1 MNNLQND
8 TKMNNGKLIVFSAPS
23 GSGKTTIVKYL
34 LEQKELHLDFSISA
48 TSREKRG
55 DEVDGKDYY
64 FLSAAEFQAKIAAN
78 EFVEY
83 EEVYT
88 DNFYGTL
95 KTELERIW
103 AMGKHVIFDIDVIGG
118 LNIKKQFPSKTL
130 AVFVSPPSV
139 EELERRLRFRQTETD
154 EKIEMRLAKAER
166 EIAESDKFDIIL
178 KNYDLEIAKNDAYTL
193 VHDYLKMVE

>member
-1 MNNLQND
+1 
-8 TKMNNGKLIVFSAPS
+8 MNNGKLIVFSAPS
-23 GSGKTTIVKYL
+23 GSGKTTIVRYL

-55 DEVDGKDYY
+55 DEVDNKDYY
-64 FLSAAEFQAKIAAN
+64 FLSAAAFQAKISADK
-78 EFVEY
+78 FVEF

-95 KTELERIW
+95 KSELERIW
-103 AMGKHVIFDIDVIGG
+103 ALGKHVIFDIDVIGG
-118 LNIKKQFPSKTL
+118 LSIKKQFPKKTL

-154 EKIEMRLAKAER
+154 EKIRMRLAKAER
-166 EIAESDKFDIIL
+166 EIAQSENFDIIL
-178 KNYDLEIAKNDAYTL
+178 KNYDLEIAKNDAYNL
-193 VHDYLKMVE
+193 VSDYLKMVE

>member
-1 MNNLQND
+1 
-8 TKMNNGKLIVFSAPS
+8 MNNGKLIVFSAPS

-55 DEVDGKDYY
+55 DEIDGKDYY
-64 FLSAAEFQAKIAAN
+64 FLSAEEFQKKITAE
-78 EFVEY
+78 EFVEF
-83 EEVYT
+83 EEVYK

-95 KTELERIW
+95 KAELERIW

-118 LNIKKQFPSKTL
+118 LNIKKQFPKQTL

-139 EELERRLRFRQTETD
+139 EELERRLRFRQTETN

-166 EIAESDKFDIIL
+166 EMAESHKFDVIL